1 LKSQLDSKEMAKV
14 ESLVK
19 INDLRKQAKQTLRL
33 QPLENENQETQIS
46 SMDNDLD
53 YDEVRIKSSLV

>member
-1 LKSQLDSKEMAKV
+1 MAKV

-53 YDEVRIKSSLV
+53 NDEVRIKSSLV